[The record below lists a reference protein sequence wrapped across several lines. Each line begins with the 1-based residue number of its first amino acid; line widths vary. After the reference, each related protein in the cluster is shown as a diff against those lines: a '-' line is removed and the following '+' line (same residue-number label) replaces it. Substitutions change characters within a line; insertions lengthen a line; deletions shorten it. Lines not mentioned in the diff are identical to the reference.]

1 MRSWEGAAP
10 ALACLTSR
18 DRVLLRM
25 LRDLR
30 FLTCDQAHRTCYFG
44 LALSSV
50 RARLGELRRRGVLRR
65 LRHHAFDDRRGFWS
79 LASLGRVAAAVLE
92 SVDGGAAGARVE
104 TPRPAAVAALQLD
117 HVIGTNELF
126 CALCEAHRA
135 SRMPPLR
142 WLAGHRAT
150 SDLGHTH
157 LAPDAALLVAG
168 PEGWWTYYVERD
180 RGTMSLQAIREKLD
194 RYALLFNTAAAQPDD
209 PAWHSR
215 GDAWVLFA
223 CDDPRR
229 ALRIAAAASDAG
241 LERVWAGLA
250 GECIPALAASLYG
263 IDRAPEPLDCPP
275 LPLWAAGALPP
286 ADGNSALEEDPR

>member
-1 MRSWEGAAP
+1 
-10 ALACLTSR
+10 
-18 DRVLLRM
+18 M

-30 FLTCDQAHRTCYFG
+30 FLTCDQAHRTCYYG
-44 LALSSV
+44 LALESV
-50 RARLGELRRRGVLRR
+50 RARLRELRRRGVLRQFR
-65 LRHHAFDDRRGFWS
+65 RHAFHDRRRFWS

-92 SVDGGAAGARVE
+92 TMDVGAAYAPVE
-104 TPRPAAVAALQLD
+104 SPRPSAVAALQLD

-126 CALCEAHRA
+126 CALWETHRDG
-135 SRMPPLR
+135 RMPPLR

-157 LAPDAALLVAG
+157 LVPDAALLVAG

-180 RGTMSLQAIREKLD
+180 RGTMSLEAIRQKLD
-194 RYALLFNTAAAQPDD
+194 RYVLLFDTAAAQADD

-215 GDAWVLFA
+215 ADAWVLFA

-250 GECIPALAASLYG
+250 VECVPALAASLDD
-263 IDRAPEPLDCPP
+263 IDRGPESQACPP
-275 LPLWAAGALPP
+275 LPGWAVGALPP
-286 ADGNSALEEDPR
+286 ADDNFVFEEGAR

>member
-10 ALACLTSR
+10 ALACLTPR

-30 FLTCDQAHRTCYFG
+30 FLTCDQAHRTCYHG
-44 LALSSV
+44 LALESV
-50 RARLGELRRRGVLRR
+50 RARLRELRRRGVLRQ
-65 LRHHAFDDRRGFWS
+65 LRHHAFDDRRRFWT

-92 SVDGGAAGARVE
+92 TMDVGAAYERAEPSRS
-104 TPRPAAVAALQLD
+104 AAVAALQLD
-117 HVIGTNELF
+117 HLIGTNELF
-126 CALCEAHRA
+126 CALWEIHRA
-135 SRMPPLR
+135 GRMPPLR

-157 LAPDAALLVAG
+157 LVPDAALLVAG
-168 PEGWWTYYVERD
+168 PDGWWTYYVERD
-180 RGTMSLQAIREKLD
+180 RGTMSLEAIRQKLD
-194 RYALLFNTAAAQPDD
+194 RYVLLFNTAAAQADD

-215 GDAWVLFA
+215 GDAWLLFA
-223 CDDPRR
+223 CDDSPR

-250 GECIPALAASLYG
+250 AECIPSLAASLDG
-263 IDRAPEPLDCPP
+263 IDRVPEPHACPP
-275 LPLWAAGALPP
+275 LPVWAAGALLP
-286 ADGNSALEEDPR
+286 ADDNSALEDEPR